1 MVRYQEDLTAT
12 RTDTGETDYNQLRHR
27 DSSGPGG
34 LTAGNGEKI
43 TAADGATSLVLTIT
57 DAPIS
62 QYDTIIVDVSGIDP
76 WVAGGAL
83 TNANVLI
90 SDTAAN
96 ATWNGALEGSTL
108 TLMSNNGVTDIDETV
123 SVTFTGA
130 GGTPWISNTNG
141 NQAMTL
147 TAYRMDN
154 YGAGF
159 SSTSLSI

>member
-1 MVRYQEDLTAT
+1 M
-12 RTDTGETDYNQLRHR
+12 
-27 DSSGPGG
+27 
-34 LTAGNGEKI
+34 
-43 TAADGATSLVLTIT
+43 VLTIT

-141 NQAMTL
+141 NQTITL

-154 YGAGF
+154 YGAAEFNFVIDITPPPFGL
-159 SSTSLSI
+159 TITDGVKITDTTVTRP